1 MKSTSR
7 WSQALLVAALT
18 AGAISLSACS
28 SESTEGAPATTTTV
42 THTTQ
47 AADPVPTTTGP
58 EPISAEEKDW
68 VRDLSKLQKRLE
80 KTAYRGGYIT
90 RSRMLSDAKVF
101 GSCKKELGRA
111 PSERFARPYEIAL
124 KACER
129 FKKAAAELKIA
140 AANVDSSGAVVVGT
154 VAEANFNRAFEHANA
169 HTGNAVNR
177 LSAAVA
183 KAKFIR
189 HSLPT

>member
-7 WSQALLVAALT
+7 WSRVVLVAALT

-28 SESTEGAPATTTTV
+28 SESREEAPAATTTV

-47 AADPVPTTTGP
+47 AADPGPTTTGP
-58 EPISAEEKDW
+58 EPISTEEKEW
-68 VRDLSKLQKRLE
+68 VRDLSKLERRLE

-90 RSRMLSDAKVF
+90 RSRMLADAKVY
-101 GSCKKELGRA
+101 GSCKRGLRRA
-111 PSERFARPYEIAL
+111 PSERFARPYEIAVN
-124 KACER
+124 ACEK
-129 FKKAAAELKIA
+129 FKKAAAELKTA

-154 VAEANFNRAFEHANA
+154 AAEENFNRAFEHANKHA
-169 HTGNAVNR
+169 GNAVNR

-183 KAKFIR
+183 KAKAIR
-189 HSLPT
+189 GSLPT